1 MSQCGYILE
10 LLHQNI
16 SIINF
21 VCSFL
26 SKRFVQKQLFLFV
39 IFVL

>member
-21 VCSFL
+21 VCSFI
-26 SKRFVQKQLFLFV
+26 SKRFVQKLTFFY
-39 IFVL
+39 